1 MVHFIELELYV
12 NNKIIRIEINRIGIM
27 EEYPNY
33 TEISE
38 SVLGYLKGRYFQVK
52 ETAGEI
58 TDKIAWAMDME
69 IEFHD
74 KEIDQSTR

>member
-1 MVHFIELELYV
+1 
-12 NNKIIRIEINRIGIM
+12 M